1 MYKNHKKERFF
12 KFATALLSEKGY
24 KAMTMRELAQRL
36 DCDKSNI
43 YNYINSK
50 QELLDLLL
58 FDIADKFHQGI
69 SDIEA
74 SSYTPINKL
83 KAVIQLHVRMTYENP
98 DKLNIHVNEWR
109 FLDEDRKRVFLKRRG
124 SYEDKIATIVQDGM
138 ENNSFKTGEV
148 EFIKNCILS
157 SIRWLYSW
165 NIKEKK
171 DLNPI
176 ELEKNMTDFILSGV
190 MA

>member
-1 MYKNHKKERFF
+1 MYKNHKKERFL

-43 YNYINSK
+43 YNYIKSK

-58 FDIADKFHQGI
+58 FDIADKFHRGI

-74 SSYTPINKL
+74 SSYTPIDKL
-83 KAVIQLHVRMTYENP
+83 KAVIQLHVRMTFENP

-109 FLDEDRKRVFLKRRG
+109 FLDEDRKKVFLNRRN
-124 SYEDKIATIVQDGM
+124 SYEDKIATIVHDGM
-138 ENNSFKTGEV
+138 DNNSFKTGEV
-148 EFIKNCILS
+148 QFIKNCILS
-157 SIRWLYSW
+157 SIRWMYSW